1 MEKMII
7 HGGAPLR
14 WRVELSG
21 SKNAA
26 LPLMMAS
33 LLTDEPVRIRNV
45 PRLWDVRTAI
55 DLLSGLGVVAKWTGE
70 HQLSLHAVRV
80 TGHEAPYQ
88 LVKTMRASFFVL
100 GPLLA
105 RAGRAREIGRAH
117 V

>member
-7 HGGAPLR
+7 HGGAPLKG
-14 WRVELSG
+14 RVVLSG

-33 LLTDEPVRIRNV
+33 LLTDEPVRIGNV

-55 DLLSGLGVVAKWTGE
+55 DLLSGIGVEARWTGE
-70 HQLSLHAVRV
+70 HQLTLHAARV
-80 TGHEAPYQ
+80 TGHE
-88 LVKTMRASFFVL
+88 
-100 GPLLA
+100 
-105 RAGRAREIGRAH
+105 EIGRAH